1 MPNIDLT
8 FFTLADSPIIP
19 LWISDIISFVM
30 LSAVFLFCTSLVW
43 SCWLAI
49 KVAALFIKKYSI
61 GSDINSFK
69 ITTIDF
75 WIAWLAPVLL
85 WCSII
90 FLKPD
95 LMGLMPATEDSWGY
109 HLRRN
114 NLITSPTAPALI
126 WIAVGCFYG
135 SWRLEGMKNTGKLF
149 AVLLT
154 AGIFYLGTY
163 FFGLVT
169 FGSPLFYALAIL
181 LVGSVVGLFVLAKKL
196 K

>member
-8 FFTLADSPIIP
+8 FITLADSPILP
-19 LWISDIISFVM
+19 LWMTDIISFLM
-30 LSAVFLFCTSLVW
+30 ISAVFLFYILLAS

-49 KVAALFIKKYSI
+49 KVAALFIKKYLI
-61 GSDINSFK
+61 ESDINSFK
-69 ITTIDF
+69 ITKIDF
-75 WIAWLAPVLL
+75 WIVWLAPVLL

-95 LMGLMPATEDSWGY
+95 LIGLWPATEDSWDY
-109 HLRRN
+109 HSKRN

-135 SWRLEGMKNTGKLF
+135 SWRLGGMRTVGKIF

-163 FFGLVT
+163 VFGSVPL
-169 FGSPLFYALAIL
+169 GSPLFYALAIL
-181 LVGSVVGLFVLAKKL
+181 LVGSLVGLIVLAKKL

>member
-8 FFTLADSPIIP
+8 FITLADSPILP
-19 LWISDIISFVM
+19 LWMTDIISFVM
-30 LSAVFLFCTSLVW
+30 ISAVFLFYTLLAS

-49 KVAALFIKKYSI
+49 KVAVLFIKKYST
-61 GSDINSFK
+61 GSAISSFK

-90 FLKPD
+90 FIKP
-95 LMGLMPATEDSWGY
+95 LPLPNLIENSLYYDSI
-109 HLRRN
+109 RN

-135 SWRLEGMKNTGKLF
+135 FWKGHLNIPRPKN
-149 AVLLT
+149 
-154 AGIFYLGTY
+154 
-163 FFGLVT
+163 
-169 FGSPLFYALAIL
+169 
-181 LVGSVVGLFVLAKKL
+181 
-196 K
+196 

>member
-1 MPNIDLT
+1 MPNIDFT
-8 FFTLADSPIIP
+8 FIMLADSPIFP
-19 LWISDIISFVM
+19 LWMTDIISFVM
-30 LSAVFLFCTSLVW
+30 ISAVFLFYTFLAL
-43 SCWLAI
+43 SCWLVI
-49 KVAALFIKKYSI
+49 KVAALFIKKYST
-61 GSDINSFK
+61 GSAISSFK

-109 HLRRN
+109 HSRRN

-135 SWRLEGMKNTGKLF
+135 SWRLEGMKTTGKLF

-169 FGSPLFYALAIL
+169 FGSPLFYALVIL